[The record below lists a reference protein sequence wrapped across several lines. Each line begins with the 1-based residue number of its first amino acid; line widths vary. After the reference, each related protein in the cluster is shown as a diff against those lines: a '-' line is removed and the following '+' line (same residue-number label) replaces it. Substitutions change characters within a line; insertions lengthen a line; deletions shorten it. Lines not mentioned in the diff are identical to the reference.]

1 MAKNEAL
8 EDRLQTIKD
17 QLQTASEELR
27 VNIVDWC
34 NNYARNLTYSEPS
47 V

>member
-8 EDRLQTIKD
+8 EDWLQTIKD

-34 NNYARNLTYSEPS
+34 NARNLTYSEPS